1 MPAVHNIQ
9 VGAVEK
15 KTIVVTPEVTIS
27 RSNERLPSI
36 LSTPAM
42 IQFMEMTAGKLIR
55 PHLPD
60 GWISVGVLVNVR
72 HLAATPE
79 GAKVRIQA
87 TVTAVRWRTVTSDI
101 FRRFAPPRREATA
114 RPAQIPGSSRVR
126 GNAWSIMPS
135 AESMRCW
142 DV

>member
-9 VGAVEK
+9 VGAVEE

-55 PHLPD
+55 PQSFP
-60 GWISVGVLVNVR
+60 
-72 HLAATPE
+72 
-79 GAKVRIQA
+79 
-87 TVTAVRWRTVTSDI
+87 
-101 FRRFAPPRREATA
+101 
-114 RPAQIPGSSRVR
+114 
-126 GNAWSIMPS
+126 
-135 AESMRCW
+135 
-142 DV
+142 